1 MDEKKE
7 LETSSRVSEE
17 QDSTDDEVLL
27 PDSDSHLPS
36 KLPPSVIESF
46 PNSPASITHRYVLAH
61 TSTCHLT
68 QVRVISHRYVSSHTG
83 TCLLTQVHVIS
94 HRYVSSHT
102 GTCHLTQVRVISHR
116 YMSSHTGMSLG
127 APIPSSFPNAPTPEY
142 PLLTSAPTTPV
153 DTKCYIIN
161 SSDEQCNRL
170 LHV

>member
-61 TSTCHLT
+61 T
-68 QVRVISHRYVSSHTG
+68 
-83 TCLLTQVHVIS
+83 
-94 HRYVSSHT
+94 

-116 YMSSHTGMSLG
+116 YMSSHTGTCHLTQVCVISHRYV
-127 APIPSSFPNAPTPEY
+127 SSHTGTCHLTQVHVISHRYVSRCSY
-142 PLLTSAPTTPV
+142 PLKFP
-153 DTKCYIIN
+153 KCSHPRIPPSHKCSHHPSRY
-161 SSDEQCNRL
+161 QVL
-170 LHV
+170 YYK